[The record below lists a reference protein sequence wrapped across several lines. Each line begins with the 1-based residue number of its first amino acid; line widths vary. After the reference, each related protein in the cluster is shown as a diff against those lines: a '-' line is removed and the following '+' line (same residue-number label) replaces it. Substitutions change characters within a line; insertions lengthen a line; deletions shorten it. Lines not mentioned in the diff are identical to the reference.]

1 MFLLRLKH
9 NTQQLPP
16 EHPSF
21 SADNKYHSPW
31 PADDSPDPQ
40 NESILP
46 ESAPPGS
53 GSPWRFHNKRPAH
66 RGWIPH
72 GNYSD
77 EYLLHR
83 PAALC

>member
-40 NESILP
+40 NESAPP
-46 ESAPPGS
+46 ESAPPGF
-53 GSPWRFHNKRPAH
+53 GSLRKSHNKKPAL
-66 RGWIPH
+66 RELPPH
-72 GNYSD
+72 GSCSG
-77 EYLLHR
+77 EY
-83 PAALC
+83 